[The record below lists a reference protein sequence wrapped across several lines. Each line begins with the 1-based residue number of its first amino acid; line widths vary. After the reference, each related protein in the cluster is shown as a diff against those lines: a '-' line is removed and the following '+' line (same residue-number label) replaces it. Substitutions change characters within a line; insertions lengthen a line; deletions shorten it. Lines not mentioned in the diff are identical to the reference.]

1 MYSGPDRRTMALTH
15 DELAGVVDL
24 FGALTSA
31 ELSRACAELAFKRG
45 EEAVDATDAV
55 AEAVAAYRLVA
66 FERAGDW
73 GEAGTEA
80 GDGIDDHDTGE
91 RGGAYAPVAP
101 DELGGGTLLAAGP
114 AAFTTLAAG
123 AADLPHILAVE
134 PREPD
139 RAALGEVVE
148 ERLRAEAARA
158 LAAGEAERVAQ
169 LLDASYEVEAWAPVD
184 LGDVRERL
192 DAAVGDA
199 NGTSSG
205 SRSG

>member
-1 MYSGPDRRTMALTH
+1 MALSH

-24 FGALTSA
+24 FGALALT

-66 FERAGDW
+66 FERAGDRDET
-73 GEAGTEA
+73 GTGAGGGT
-80 GDGIDDHDTGE
+80 DDHDAGE
-91 RGGAYAPVAP
+91 GWEGAYAPVAP
-101 DELGGGTLLAAGP
+101 DELGDGTLLAAGP
-114 AAFTTLAAG
+114 AAFPTLPAG

-134 PREPD
+134 PRDPD
-139 RAALGEVVE
+139 PAALGEVVE

-192 DAAVGDA
+192 DAVVGDA